1 MLGNRLFHVG
11 RYCVSLLPLLRNF
24 RETTQC
30 NLYRLMTRAC
40 STCYMSIRMSNF
52 YFFLLIVV
60 VVVFFFLKKNY
71 FPGMFACGFCKTA
84 SVLDVWEKIHL

>member
-1 MLGNRLFHVG
+1 
-11 RYCVSLLPLLRNF
+11 
-24 RETTQC
+24 
-30 NLYRLMTRAC
+30 
-40 STCYMSIRMSNF
+40 MSIRMSNF